1 MSEHIHDQS
10 CGCGCGHDHHEQ
22 EHYSHGRGHD
32 HHEQEHHACG
42 CGHDHHEQEHHGHG
56 HDHGESCGCAQCTGS
71 AGLHLTH
78 AEGATAATA
87 RFALTGARGV
97 AEVELS
103 ARIKALAADVSAAG
117 GLVGHIKAALTGAP
131 EVTTFSCTGG
141 AVTVGRR
148 TAPEHYTVELV
159 AIVLGLADQVLTA
172 AVLGRF
178 PEIGAGAE

>member
-1 MSEHIHDQS
+1 MSEHIHD
-10 CGCGCGHDHHEQ
+10 
-22 EHYSHGRGHD
+22 HG
-32 HHEQEHHACG
+32 CG

-56 HDHGESCGCAQCTGS
+56 CGHDHHEQEHHGHAHGESCGCAQCAGT

-87 RFALTGARGV
+87 RFALTGARGA

-103 ARIKALAADVSAAG
+103 SRIKALAADVAAAG

-148 TAPEHYTVELV
+148 TAPERYTVELV
-159 AIVLGLADQVLTA
+159 AIVLGLGDQALTA
-172 AVLGRF
+172 CMTARNPELAGRQ
-178 PEIGAGAE
+178 G